1 MNKSIAYI
9 GTYTNGASEGI
20 YRLCLDTDKGNI
32 EDLSVVARFGN
43 PTYLCIHNNKLY
55 TVGNP
60 LSLDTLGGVA
70 SYNIEEDYSLKLTGA
85 SLLQGKKPCHI
96 NIIPDKSLIVSS
108 NYHEKS
114 INTYSLNENFDIDT
128 SLSAFSHKDDSKM
141 HFASITPD
149 NKFIC
154 AVNLGMDRIELFKIN
169 SNNTLS
175 YIENLSFYCTK
186 GCGPRHIEFSKNG
199 KFAYVICENS
209 SEIIILKYLG
219 EEGFKLVQ
227 YIHVLPNGFGGQNFG
242 SAIKISP
249 CNKFLYVSNRGF
261 NGISAFRIN
270 QETGSLSLINHYS
283 SHGDFP
289 RDFEISP
296 CNKFLIIA
304 NEKSDNLTIYLKNPD
319 GTLKLFKNDIF
330 IPSPTCIKF
339 K

>member
-108 NYHEKS
+108 NFHEKS

-209 SEIIILKYLG
+209 SEIIILKY
-219 EEGFKLVQ
+219 
-227 YIHVLPNGFGGQNFG
+227 
-242 SAIKISP
+242 
-249 CNKFLYVSNRGF
+249 
-261 NGISAFRIN
+261 
-270 QETGSLSLINHYS
+270 
-283 SHGDFP
+283 
-289 RDFEISP
+289 
-296 CNKFLIIA
+296 
-304 NEKSDNLTIYLKNPD
+304 
-319 GTLKLFKNDIF
+319 
-330 IPSPTCIKF
+330 
-339 K
+339 

>member
-32 EDLSVVARFGN
+32 EDLSLVARFGN

-128 SLSAFSHKDDSKM
+128 SLSVFSHKDDSKM

-186 GCGPRHIEFSKNG
+186 G
-199 KFAYVICENS
+199 
-209 SEIIILKYLG
+209 
-219 EEGFKLVQ
+219 
-227 YIHVLPNGFGGQNFG
+227 
-242 SAIKISP
+242 
-249 CNKFLYVSNRGF
+249 
-261 NGISAFRIN
+261 
-270 QETGSLSLINHYS
+270 
-283 SHGDFP
+283 
-289 RDFEISP
+289 
-296 CNKFLIIA
+296 
-304 NEKSDNLTIYLKNPD
+304 
-319 GTLKLFKNDIF
+319 
-330 IPSPTCIKF
+330 
-339 K
+339 